1 MSAQVVR
8 ERIQSSE
15 HFAEDDILVFS
26 DLDEMSSR
34 EVLNNLRHCQL
45 NADQLAVAITMPM
58 GNLDQAFNS
67 DFPVSGKPHSYGR
80 ATAVKVEIQIKVDNF
95 IKILLKANYF
105 SGSWF
110 NLESIL
116 EVEMYP
122 KVLMSQ
128 EEFI

>member
-8 ERIQSSE
+8 DRIQSSE

-26 DLDEMSSR
+26 DLDEMPSR

-80 ATAVKVEIQIKVDNF
+80 ATAVKVDSNQGCKFYKDIIKSKLF
-95 IKILLKANYF
+95 
-105 SGSWF
+105 
-110 NLESIL
+110 
-116 EVEMYP
+116 
-122 KVLMSQ
+122 
-128 EEFI
+128 